1 MAVCSVVLEHGWHVG
16 GLRACGPECLCMQ
29 GFRVEFS
36 QVGFRRGCKVSVT
49 VCVGKKQVSVSAVSS
64 PR

>member
-1 MAVCSVVLEHGWHVG
+1 MAVCSVVLEPGWHVG

-36 QVGFRRGCKVSVT
+36 RWVFAEAARYL
-49 VCVGKKQVSVSAVSS
+49 
-64 PR
+64 